1 MNAKLIRKQC
11 INHIEIKLEKDNTV
25 DLWEGIM
32 EHCAQDL
39 STNELKTAYAQVCKQ
54 ISEMNPDDVPLI
66 FKKMI
71 SELQAVIINR
81 KAY

>member
-1 MNAKLIRKQC
+1 MNAKLVRKQHV
-11 INHIEIKLEKDNTV
+11 NHIEVTLEEDNTIS
-25 DLWEGIM
+25 LFEGII

-54 ISEMNPDDVPLI
+54 MSEMKPDDVPLVY
-66 FKKMI
+66 KKMI
-71 SELQAVIINR
+71 SELQAVIVNR